1 MYKGKPHAHNLQV
14 AKSVQIVNY
23 TNNQYLLPRLS
34 PWELQD
40 AWPMVKKKMIECSLI
55 MIKAMSVKKEHRI
68 MNHESVQI
76 GLKVCNRA

>member
-34 PWELQD
+34 PWEMKD
-40 AWPMVKKKMIECSLI
+40 RWPMANEIKCRNKKKIIEMLSDND
-55 MIKAMSVKKEHRI
+55 KSKMSVRKEHRI
-68 MNHESVQI
+68 INYKSV
-76 GLKVCNRA
+76 